1 MEVTRK
7 EPARQA
13 RGRARAVR
21 GAATRTGAP
30 AGLPDAAALAAFAA
44 ALRARARRKGRTR
57 PLADAEVEAV
67 ATRVALLDLAAE
79 ELGAYAPRPRPA
91 QGTLTEAEWKLLV
104 EGFGSK
110 VKPVPP
116 GPDHPRT
123 RYLAEA
129 ARLRADTMSV
139 EEAAKLLGVNGSR
152 IRQRLGGRPRTLLGM
167 KSGREWR
174 VFRYQ
179 FDGDRLVPGLERVIA
194 AMPRDRDPVGDHNWL
209 TLPSSELALE
219 DGNDTLVSPMDWLRL
234 GQDVSRAVEHAR
246 MLEWWP

>member
-1 MEVTRK
+1 MK
-7 EPARQA
+7 ELTQQA
-13 RGRARAVR
+13 RGRTRAAR
-21 GAATRTGAP
+21 GAATRAGAP
-30 AGLPDAAALAAFAA
+30 AGVPDAGALAAFAA
-44 ALRARARRKGRTR
+44 ALRARARQKGRRR
-57 PLADAEVEAV
+57 PLADADVEAV

-79 ELGAYAPRPRPA
+79 ELGAYAPRPKPA

-104 EGFGSK
+104 EGFGGK

-139 EEAAKLLGVNGSR
+139 EEAAKLLGVNPSR
-152 IRQRLGGRPRTLLGM
+152 IRQRLGGKPRTLLGM

-179 FDGDRLVPGLERVIA
+179 FDGDRLVPGLDRVIA
-194 AMPRDRDPVGDHNWL
+194 AMPRDGDPVGDHNWL
-209 TLPSSELALE
+209 TLPSSELALDDE
-219 DGNDTLVSPMDWLRL
+219 EDTLVSPLTWLRL
-234 GQDVSRAVEHAR
+234 GKDVDRLVEYASHLDIG
-246 MLEWWP
+246 M

>member
-1 MEVTRK
+1 MKTTQT
-7 EPARQA
+7 EPRSRPRAA
-13 RGRARAVR
+13 AGR
-21 GAATRTGAP
+21 RTGAGSP
-30 AGLPDAAALAAFAA
+30 LPDPAVLAAFAA
-44 ALRARARRKGRTR
+44 ALRARARQKGRKR

-67 ATRVALLDLAAE
+67 AARVALLDLAAE
-79 ELGAYAPRPRPA
+79 ELGAYAPRPRPE
-91 QGTLTEAEWKLLV
+91 QGSLTEAEWKLLV
-104 EGFGSK
+104 EGFGGK

-139 EEAAKLLGVNGSR
+139 EEAAKLLGVNPSR
-152 IRQRLGGRPRTLLGM
+152 IRQRLGGKPRTLLGM

-179 FDGDRLVPGLERVIA
+179 FDGGRLVPGLDRVIA

-209 TLPSSELALE
+209 TLPSDELALE
-219 DGNDTLVSPMDWLRL
+219 DGNDTLVSPLTWLRMGL
-234 GQDVSRAVEHAR
+234 DVDRLVTFASHLDWD
-246 MLEWWP
+246 M